1 MAYKI
6 IQKEQ
11 DLAKKW
17 RYLIDDGNGNVQ
29 MLKFDEEQKDD
40 VVIAKAKVIQDKLKN
55 EKTDITAEIAKVDEQ
70 IAELN
75 AKKIELN
82 AKISEAEINKK

>member
-1 MAYKI
+1 M
-6 IQKEQ
+6 
-11 DLAKKW
+11 AKKW
-17 RYLIDDGNGNVQ
+17 RYLVDDGNGNGQ

-40 VVIAKAKVIQDKLKN
+40 VVIAEAKVIQDKLKN
-55 EKTDITAEIAKVDEQ
+55 EKTDITAALAKVDEQ